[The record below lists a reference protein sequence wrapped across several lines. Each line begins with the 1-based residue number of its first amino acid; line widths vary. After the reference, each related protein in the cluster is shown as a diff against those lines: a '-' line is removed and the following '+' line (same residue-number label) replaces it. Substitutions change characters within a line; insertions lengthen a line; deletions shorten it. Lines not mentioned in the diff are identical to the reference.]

1 MGLVAV
7 NDLEEG
13 MVTACNIKD
22 RNGRMLLPA
31 GTELTS
37 KHMLIF
43 RTWGVAQVAIVEPEQ
58 EAQVAKTQDELD
70 DEELAAAEESL
81 KPYYRLCG
89 LEHPILR
96 ELLRQAALRRL
107 KHGLL

>member
-7 NDLEEG
+7 NNLEAG

-43 RTWGVAQVAIVEPEQ
+43 RTWGVAEVAIVEPEHDQ
-58 EAQVAKTQDELD
+58 AARTQDELD
-70 DEELAAAEESL
+70 DDELAVAEESL
-81 KPYYRLCG
+81 KPYYSICG
-89 LEHPILR
+89 LKHPILR
-96 ELLRQAALRRL
+96 ELLHQAALRRL